1 MRDFNDCLQTLCRAL
16 IKYSET
22 SIRAVCETASMKE
35 SRLMNLIYIRE
46 RQSQYYKWKC
56 EQFVEDIDKMINAK
70 MTEKGNQL
78 IYELDSSN
86 W

>member
-1 MRDFNDCLQTLCRAL
+1 
-16 IKYSET
+16 
-22 SIRAVCETASMKE
+22 MKE

-46 RQSQYYKWKC
+46 RQSQYYKRKC

>member
-1 MRDFNDCLQTLCRAL
+1 
-16 IKYSET
+16 
-22 SIRAVCETASMKE
+22 VCETASMKE

-46 RQSQYYKWKC
+46 RQSQYYKRKC

>member
-1 MRDFNDCLQTLCRAL
+1 
-16 IKYSET
+16 
-22 SIRAVCETASMKE
+22 MKE

-78 IYELDSSN
+78 IYELDSST